1 MVRDLGQLLAPRQVI
16 RKLRKGDEG
25 DGTGTGSRGAAAVLG
40 TWGCL
45 WPGGMEVFSD
55 GMVGRYGHHGIYIY
69 IYNIYIYIVR
79 WDIFYNLTT

>member
-45 WPGGMEVFSD
+45 WPGGMEFFFPMVWLV
-55 GMVGRYGHHGIYIY
+55 GMDIMG
-69 IYNIYIYIVR
+69 YIYIVR